1 MTVLKNKPG
10 SPPTFFASKVF
21 LALVGVCLAA
31 LSIFLWKTQEAANL
45 AQLRAQTAAN
55 AVALS
60 SEVEIRYRA
69 IFNAL
74 NRLANR
80 GQPDGLQNKELWEKD
95 AAFFIESFP
104 GLESIAWVDK
114 NFVIRLMA
122 PSAAG
127 QGNLG
132 LKANELSL
140 SPGEVNLWVSVYTGN
155 ELAGFV
161 LGNLDLEVFIA
172 PLFSEMEENYAL
184 QLSNEGKIVFTAK
197 NWSTRQAADEVKQTI
212 SLQNTAVLNLAF
224 APTQEH
230 LRSEVGHAQKTLLI
244 SLVFSILLL
253 SALHFAQEY
262 RSLSRLN
269 ETRYRELLEQVQLVA
284 VTLDL
289 RGRVTFCND
298 YLLTLTGWK
307 REEILGADWFE
318 RFAISNAAQVKEI
331 ILGQLLR
338 GDLPTQAENPICTRS
353 GEQRWVLFNN
363 TILRNTHNEIIGLA
377 SLGEDVTERKRVKEA
392 LAESEKKLR
401 ALFETMSEGIVY
413 ENHDGKI
420 ISANPAAERL
430 LGLSLDQMQGRTSID
445 PRWKAI
451 HADGSPFPGE
461 THSLNV
467 AAKTGK
473 PATGEVMGIY
483 NPQSDAYV
491 WLSVNST
498 PEFLPGEKKPF
509 RAYAVFRDIT
519 ARKLAEDEVR
529 KLNVELEQRVI
540 QRTAQLESANQE
552 LEAFSYSVSHDL
564 RSPLRGIDGWSLALL
579 EDYGSQLDEQAKTY
593 LDRVRS
599 ETQRMGHLIDD
610 LLQLSRLTRAD
621 MSINKVNLSAI
632 AQRVAAHWQE
642 VGPERQVDFV
652 IQPGLSAQGDAHL
665 VEIALTNLLDNAF
678 KFTAKT
684 PSARVEF
691 GCLPHPS
698 LSSPPGRGAG
708 GEGAVFFV
716 RDNGAGFDM
725 ALSKKLFGAFQRLH
739 KTSDFPGTGVG
750 LTTVQR
756 IIHRH
761 GGRIW
766 AEAAVN
772 QGATFY
778 FTLEE
783 RL

>member
-1 MTVLKNKPG
+1 M
-10 SPPTFFASKVF
+10 
-21 LALVGVCLAA
+21 
-31 LSIFLWKTQEAANL
+31 
-45 AQLRAQTAAN
+45 
-55 AVALS
+55 
-60 SEVEIRYRA
+60 
-69 IFNAL
+69 
-74 NRLANR
+74 
-80 GQPDGLQNKELWEKD
+80 
-95 AAFFIESFP
+95 
-104 GLESIAWVDK
+104 
-114 NFVIRLMA
+114 
-122 PSAAG
+122 
-127 QGNLG
+127 
-132 LKANELSL
+132 
-140 SPGEVNLWVSVYTGN
+140 NLWVSVYTGN

-172 PLFSEMEENYAL
+172 PLFNELEANYAL